1 MRNIESKLPMI
12 TIIEIIKNHTYSN
25 FMNAIGLLL
34 TFIRPLAVN
43 VDKGVIS
50 VGINVHV

>member
-1 MRNIESKLPMI
+1 MT
-12 TIIEIIKNHTYSN
+12 TIIEIIKYSTYSN

-34 TFIRPLAVN
+34 TSKRPLAIN

-50 VGINVHV
+50 VGINVHG